1 MLRTICVAA
10 GLLLAACSAYAQAP
24 IQLAYVPP
32 AEWQSPG
39 PTSTVAACVFLGSYE
54 SGGFLPAAELRSA
67 PPDFDEAFATSIA
80 AFSAGEGLLAV
91 GPAGQRFNVTVD
103 RVDPGATNAVGAPS
117 LVIRVPT
124 RPTLRE
130 GAWLMTSNVPLRIL
144 PRRPARLDA
153 AAKSLF
159 RARARELWDRHL
171 SERPP
176 DERPLRYR
184 LRNPIVERVDALPG
198 VITVRIPMD
207 IEERNPKGG
216 KARTIH
222 DERGQMFFVYSTET
236 RRIIREEFGH
246 PEWSQHSTVRTIK
259 PWMFLQAGSNNAV
272 FFVGQN
278 SAGWESDEV
287 ALFDLRTGR
296 EVLTCW

>member
-1 MLRTICVAA
+1 MLRTICVAC
-10 GLLLAACSAYAQAP
+10 LLLAVSDAYAQAP

-39 PTSTVAACVFLGSYE
+39 PTSTVSACVFLGGYE
-54 SGGFLPAAELRSA
+54 GGGFLPSPELRSSPA
-67 PPDFDEAFATSIA
+67 DFDEAFATSIA
-80 AFSAGEGLLAV
+80 TFSPGQVLLAL
-91 GPAGQRFNVTVD
+91 GPTGQRFNLTVD

-130 GAWLMTSNVPLRIL
+130 GAWLMTSAVPLRIL

-153 AAKSLF
+153 FAKSLF
-159 RARARELWDRHL
+159 RARAGELWNRHL
-171 SERPP
+171 PERPP
-176 DERPLRYR
+176 DERPLRFR

-198 VITVRIPMD
+198 VITVRIPID
-207 IEERNPKGG
+207 IEERNPKAKG
-216 KARTIH
+216 RNIH
-222 DERGQMFFVYSTET
+222 DERGQMFFLYSTAT

-246 PEWSQHSTVRTIK
+246 PEWSAHSTVRTIK
-259 PWMFLQAGSNNAV
+259 PWMFLQAGPNNGV
-272 FFVGQN
+272 YFVGQN